1 MNARLQKS
9 REEGIALIDHNCI
22 LSSYT
27 FVAINTFI
35 SVRFYNIILM
45 TSLINSV
52 LSYYFIYLHYDS
64 LYTNVV
70 AALQNYELTY
80 SKMTPEESK

>member
-1 MNARLQKS
+1 
-9 REEGIALIDHNCI
+9 
-22 LSSYT
+22 
-27 FVAINTFI
+27 
-35 SVRFYNIILM
+35 M

-52 LSYYFIYLHYDS
+52 LSYYFIQLHYDS

-80 SKMTPEESK
+80 SKMTPEESN

>member
-22 LSSYT
+22 LSGYT
-27 FVAINTFI
+27 FVVIITFI
-35 SVRFYNIILM
+35 SVRFNNIIFM

-80 SKMTPEESK
+80 SK